1 MALEHSEH
9 PPWQSNYPAPKRR
22 LLQQDSW
29 LSELG
34 SVWKLA
40 LPVAASELAWAT
52 MNLVDLLVLGRVG
65 VEAIAAASLGSTLHF
80 MTIIVGMGLLA
91 GMDPMVSQ
99 AHGAGE
105 RRDARQTLFH
115 GGLLAIAMTAPMM
128 LIVWAISQLLEPCG
142 IEPELADATRSYL
155 LGLNFSTLPLML
167 YFAWRR
173 YLQGVGI
180 VRSVMLVMIAANV
193 INTALDIWLVFGGL
207 GLPAWGVAGAGW
219 ATFGSR
225 VFMALGLLVCIRIHH
240 LETGPTDPKLA
251 GRRTAWMEGLVWG
264 TLEWSRVARL
274 FRLGLPT
281 AGQFLM
287 EMGAFGTA
295 TLMAG
300 TLGELPLA
308 AHQLAMNL
316 SSLTFMVPL
325 GIGAAGAVRVGHNLG
340 AGQPVNARRAGWTA
354 MTLGALFMFA
364 AAITFLL
371 LSRTLASAYTSDPKL
386 IEMAAGLLFLS
397 ALFQLFD
404 GVQVIATGLMRG
416 AGETRIPMFVNA
428 VAHWM
433 IGLPLGWWLGF
444 RQGLNVT
451 GLWIGLTLGLVVT
464 GTSLLAFWSR
474 LARRLETVEL
484 AIDPAQPQPIGTE
497 PNAEAPSKPND
508 IPETIRPPHRHSD
521 DSRTPVALPSEPVG
535 V

>member
-1 MALEHSEH
+1 MTSDH
-9 PPWQSNYPAPKRR
+9 PLPPPRRPNLLGLKRR
-22 LLQQDSW
+22 PARTDSW

-65 VEAIAAASLGSTLHF
+65 VKAIAAASLGSTLHF

-115 GGLLAIAMTAPMM
+115 GGWLAIAMTAPMM
-128 LIVWAISQLLEPCG
+128 LIVWAVSHLLEPWG
-142 IEPELADATRSYL
+142 IEPELAEATRSYL

-167 YFAWRR
+167 YVAWRR

-180 VRSVMLVMIAANV
+180 VRSVMVVMIAANV
-193 INTALDIWLVFGGL
+193 INAALDVWLVFGGL
-207 GLPAWGVAGAGW
+207 GLPALGVAGAGW

-225 VFMALGLLVCIRIHH
+225 VFMSIGLLVCIRLYHR
-240 LETGPTDPKLA
+240 ETGPIDSALA
-251 GRRTAWMEGLVWG
+251 GRPTAWMEGLVWG
-264 TLEWSRVARL
+264 VLEWSRVARL

-281 AGQFLM
+281 AGQFLL

-300 TLGELPLA
+300 TLGEMPLA

-340 AGQPVNARRAGWTA
+340 AGRPGQARRAGWTA
-354 MTLGALFMFA
+354 MTLGVVFMFGA
-364 AAITFLL
+364 AVAFLL
-371 LSRTLASAYTSDPKL
+371 LPRTLMSAYTSDPNL
-386 IEMAAGLLFLS
+386 IELAAALLFLA

-416 AGETRIPMFVNA
+416 AGETQIPMFVNG

-433 IGLPLGWWLGF
+433 IGLPLGWWLAF

-464 GTSLLAFWSR
+464 GTALLVFWTH
-474 LARRLETVEL
+474 LAGRLETVKL
-484 AIDPAQPQPIGTE
+484 AIDPPSTE
-497 PNAEAPSKPND
+497 PADTKRPVESTPKPND
-508 IPETIRPPHRHSD
+508 APTTFPPSQHPSE
-521 DSRTPVALPSEPVG
+521 DSRAPAALPSGPVR